1 MIYMMCFDLLKLM
14 RSLKQ
19 LRDLLG
25 CSNLYLKMIVW
36 LGGGYTTSAVVR
48 KFMQMYYVVM
58 EIADSTPSIE
68 LYSIN

>member
-1 MIYMMCFDLLKLM
+1 MCFDLLKLM

-19 LRDLLG
+19 VRDLLG
-25 CSNLYLKMIVW
+25 CNSLYLKMIVW
-36 LGGGYTTSAVVR
+36 LGGGYTTSVVVR